1 MLLHDAVVSFAVSP
15 ARRAP
20 RAFTRSLC
28 TRCASGLEGTISR
41 FFPLSAVASSGP
53 TPQTAAPGGAE
64 TPRRWQRRSRFSRRT
79 GATRRYNRA
88 VNDLK
93 WDDAGLI
100 TAVAQDRLTGQ
111 VRMVAW
117 MNREALAATLE
128 SGLATFYSRSRRSLW
143 RKGETS
149 GHVLR
154 VHRVAA
160 DCDGDTLL
168 LLVDPE
174 GPSCHTGR
182 DTCFFRQLPAANA
195 DEAAE
200 TSSADP
206 FLLTLEAELEKR
218 ASSSAERSYT
228 RALLDAGI
236 PKISAKIS
244 EEAGELNAALAG
256 ETDERVASE
265 AADVL
270 YHVMVGLQAR
280 KVPWRRVIEVLA
292 RRAGQSGHAEKASRG
307 RAASDQK

>member
-1 MLLHDAVVSFAVSP
+1 M
-15 ARRAP
+15 
-20 RAFTRSLC
+20 
-28 TRCASGLEGTISR
+28 
-41 FFPLSAVASSGP
+41 
-53 TPQTAAPGGAE
+53 
-64 TPRRWQRRSRFSRRT
+64 
-79 GATRRYNRA
+79 
-88 VNDLK
+88 NDLK

-117 MNREALAATLE
+117 MNRDALAATLE
-128 SGLATFYSRSRRSLW
+128 SGLATFYSRSRRALW

-182 DTCFFRQLPAANA
+182 DTCFFRTLS
-195 DEAAE
+195 AAE
-200 TSSADP
+200 SESDASLADP

-218 ASSSAERSYT
+218 AQSTAERSYT
-228 RALLDAGI
+228 RSLLDAGV
-236 PKISAKIS
+236 PKISAKIT
-244 EEAGELNAALAG
+244 EESAELNAALAG

-307 RAASDQK
+307 GGNAGEK

>member
-1 MLLHDAVVSFAVSP
+1 
-15 ARRAP
+15 
-20 RAFTRSLC
+20 
-28 TRCASGLEGTISR
+28 
-41 FFPLSAVASSGP
+41 
-53 TPQTAAPGGAE
+53 
-64 TPRRWQRRSRFSRRT
+64 
-79 GATRRYNRA
+79 

-117 MNREALAATLE
+117 MNREALDATLE
-128 SGLATFYSRSRRSLW
+128 SGLATFYSRSRRALW

-154 VHRVAA
+154 VFRVAA

-182 DTCFFRQLPAANA
+182 DTCFFRTLPAP
-195 DEAAE
+195 EGE
-200 TSSADP
+200 SESEPSLADP
-206 FLLTLEAELEKR
+206 FLLTLEAELQKR
-218 ASSSAERSYT
+218 AQSTAERSYT
-228 RALLDAGI
+228 RSLLDAGV
-236 PKISAKIS
+236 PKISAKIA
-244 EEAGELNAALAG
+244 EESAELNAALAG
-256 ETDERVASE
+256 ESDERVASE

-280 KVPWRRVIEVLA
+280 QIPWRRVIEVLA

-307 RAASDQK
+307 QRK

>member
-1 MLLHDAVVSFAVSP
+1 M
-15 ARRAP
+15 
-20 RAFTRSLC
+20 
-28 TRCASGLEGTISR
+28 
-41 FFPLSAVASSGP
+41 
-53 TPQTAAPGGAE
+53 
-64 TPRRWQRRSRFSRRT
+64 
-79 GATRRYNRA
+79 
-88 VNDLK
+88 NDLK

-100 TAVAQDRLTGQ
+100 TAVVQDRLTGQ

-128 SGLATFYSRSRRSLW
+128 SGLATFYSRSRRALW

-182 DTCFFRQLPAANA
+182 DTCFYRPLPAAEGESDAPLAN
-195 DEAAE
+195 
-200 TSSADP
+200 P

-218 ASSSAERSYT
+218 ARSTAERSYT
-228 RALLDAGI
+228 RSLLDAGV
-236 PKISAKIS
+236 PKISAKIT
-244 EEAGELNAALAG
+244 EESAELNAALAG

-280 KVPWRRVIEVLA
+280 KIPWRRVIEVLA
-292 RRAGQSGHAEKASRG
+292 KRAGQSGHAEKASRG
-307 RAASDQK
+307 GGQGQEK